1 MTRSRW
7 FRVLLGLLV
16 ALAAAGCTADDPTP
30 TAQPLTTPRPNP
42 PRSLD
47 TGIGWLV
54 DVFDDCFAAREGDL
68 STPCLPTEQKA
79 GTTTVSHFRQNGTH
93 LIVVAVAGEG
103 PMTGGWSSK
112 RIDDDTTFVTVTP
125 GLQVG
130 VIALDGDDEAAHVD
144 IRGADGTLLQSLSL
158 AES

>member
-1 MTRSRW
+1 
-7 FRVLLGLLV
+7 VLLGLLV
-16 ALAAAGCTADDPTP
+16 ALAAAGCSSGDATS

-42 PRSLD
+42 PLSLD

-54 DVFDDCFAAREGDL
+54 DVFDDGCFAAREADL

-79 GTTTVSHFRQNGTH
+79 GTTTVTHFRQNGTH
-93 LIVVAVAGEG
+93 LIVVAVADEG

-112 RIDDDTTFVTVTP
+112 RVDDDTTFVAVTP

-144 IRGADGTLLQSLSL
+144 VRSADGTLLQSLPL